1 MTDAGYPLG
10 IMVVMDG
17 TARGTILGIS
27 RGMILGTIPGT
38 MAVITAGRRLGAMD
52 GTAAIITVHGDI
64 TAGTDPII
72 VIMVAAVIAQQ
83 HTNASMPI
91 VMLQVHRLSAMA
103 SDVIAVLVPLIIVLI
118 MALSEIVRQPVVL
131 RLTTEFSMVRAIA
144 QVSVP
149 TTVPAV
155 AAAAPLVLLVP
166 ALEEVAAVAV
176 PSVAAV
182 VALVVA
188 VALDDKRCVTP
199 NLNPLYY

>member
-27 RGMILGTIPGT
+27 RGMILGTILGT

-131 RLTTEFSMVRAIA
+131 RLTTEVSMVRVIA
-144 QVSVP
+144 QASVP
-149 TTVPAV
+149 ATVPAV
-155 AAAAPLVLLVP
+155 AAAPLVLLVP
-166 ALEEVAAVAV
+166 AAAEVAAVAA